1 LRHLLVE
8 AAVSCVT
15 NNSQHQE
22 RSRRVLRCLPLAV
35 KPRSCLLVVAGAVA
49 IQLPIIQGQA
59 AGALA
64 DFIFNQLL
72 LARL

>member
-1 LRHLLVE
+1 MV
-8 AAVSCVT
+8 
-15 NNSQHQE
+15 
-22 RSRRVLRCLPLAV
+22 V
-35 KPRSCLLVVAGAVA
+35 KPQSCLLAAAGAVA